1 MSKITKKILKSILLS
16 SVMSL
21 MHMEAKAQDPFI
33 PSFESEDDDS
43 DQVGE
48 IKRRIYKNVVRI
60 SPNGR
65 MSMINDHYSHRS
77 HSSHRSHYSGSG
89 GHSSHSSHYSS
100 SHSSHYSSS
109 SSSKSSS
116 SSSSS
121 KVSGFYSAPTKTA
134 ADYSLGDR
142 TIKSGIYGADV
153 NKLAELLV
161 SKYYLK
167 RNSVTKKSGYS
178 LYDANMSAAIKH
190 FQRDAGLKPS
200 GTVDNTTSI
209 ALQTWDENKTTIDLG
224 FRDITEGTAGYDVSQ
239 LVKLLTAAGY
249 APESSKLEYKSGNA
263 VFNSEVA
270 MALKMFQ
277 AYNQLE
283 VTGIPDTQTITK
295 LKSFKK

>member
-16 SVMSL
+16 SAMSL
-21 MHMEAKAQDPFI
+21 MHTEAKAQNPFL
-33 PSFESEDDDS
+33 PSFESDDDS

-48 IKRRIYKNVVRI
+48 IKHRIYKNVVKI
-60 SPNGR
+60 SPTGR
-65 MSMINDHYSHRS
+65 MAMVNGHRS
-77 HSSHRSHYSGSG
+77 HSSHRSHYSGGG

-100 SHSSHYSSS
+100 SHTSHYSSS
-109 SSSKSSS
+109 SSSRSSS
-116 SSSSS
+116 SSSLSGSS
-121 KVSGFYSAPTKTA
+121 RVSGFYSAPTKTA

-167 RNSVTKKSGYS
+167 RNSVSKKSGYT

-190 FQRDAGLKPS
+190 FQRDAGLTVS
-200 GTVDNTTSI
+200 GTVDNATSV
-209 ALQTWDENKTTIDLG
+209 ALQTWDESKTTIDLG

-239 LVKLLTAAGY
+239 LIKLLTAAGY
-249 APESSKLEYKSGNA
+249 SPESSKLEYKSGNA

-295 LKSFKK
+295 LKNFK

>member
-1 MSKITKKILKSILLS
+1 MSKITKKILKSILIS
-16 SVMSL
+16 SVLSL
-21 MHMEAKAQDPFI
+21 MHTEAKAQDSFSL
-33 PSFESEDDDS
+33 SFEPNDDDS
-43 DQVGE
+43 NQIGE
-48 IKRRIYKNVVRI
+48 IKRRIYKNVVKV
-60 SPNGR
+60 SPTGR
-65 MSMINDHYSHRS
+65 MSMVDGHRS
-77 HSSHRSHYSGSG
+77 HSSHRSHYSSRG

-100 SHSSHYSSS
+100 SHTSHYSSS
-109 SSSKSSS
+109 SSSSSRI
-116 SSSSS
+116 
-121 KVSGFYSAPTKTA
+121 SGLYTAPTKTA
-134 ADYSLGDR
+134 ADYSFGER

-153 NKLAELLV
+153 NQLAELLV

-167 RNSVTKKSGYS
+167 KNSITKKSGFT
-178 LYDANMSAAIKH
+178 LYDTNMSAAIKH
-190 FQRDAGLKPS
+190 FQRDAGITVS
-200 GTVDNTTSI
+200 GTVDNATSI

-249 APESSKLEYKSGNA
+249 APEPSKLQYKSGNA

-295 LKSFKK
+295 LKNFKK

>member
-21 MHMEAKAQDPFI
+21 MHMEAKAQDPFL
-33 PSFESEDDDS
+33 PSFEPEDDDS
-43 DQVGE
+43 DHVGE
-48 IKRRIYKNVVRI
+48 IKYRIYKNVVKI
-60 SPNGR
+60 SPSGR
-65 MSMINDHYSHRS
+65 MSMVNGHRS
-77 HSSHRSHYSGSG
+77 HSSHRSHYSGGG

-100 SHSSHYSSS
+100 SHTSHYSSS
-109 SSSKSSS
+109 SSSRSSS
-116 SSSSS
+116 SNSSSGS
-121 KVSGFYSAPTKTA
+121 SRVSGFYSAPTKTA

-167 RNSVTKKSGYS
+167 RNSVTKKSGYT
-178 LYDANMSAAIKH
+178 LYDTNMSTAIKH
-190 FQRDAGLKPS
+190 FQRDAGLTPS
-200 GTVDNTTSI
+200 GTVDNATSI

-224 FRDITEGTAGYDVSQ
+224 FRDITEGTTGYDVSQ

-249 APESSKLEYKSGNA
+249 TPESSKLEYKSGNA
-263 VFNSEVA
+263 VFNGEVA

-295 LKSFKK
+295 LKNSKK

>member
-21 MHMEAKAQDPFI
+21 MHMEAKAQDPFL
-33 PSFESEDDDS
+33 PSFEPEDDDS

-48 IKRRIYKNVVRI
+48 IKHRIYKNVVKI
-60 SPNGR
+60 SPSGR
-65 MSMINDHYSHRS
+65 MSMVNGHRS
-77 HSSHRSHYSGSG
+77 HSSHRSHYSGGG

-100 SHSSHYSSS
+100 SHTSHYSSS
-109 SSSKSSS
+109 SSSRSSS
-116 SSSSS
+116 SNSSSGS
-121 KVSGFYSAPTKTA
+121 SRVSGFYSAPTKTA

-167 RNSVTKKSGYS
+167 RNSVTKKSGYT
-178 LYDANMSAAIKH
+178 LYDTNMSTAIKH
-190 FQRDAGLKPS
+190 FQRDAGLTPS
-200 GTVDNTTSI
+200 GTVDNATSI

-283 VTGIPDTQTITK
+283 VTGIPDTQTISK
-295 LKSFKK
+295 LKNSKK

>member
-21 MHMEAKAQDPFI
+21 MHTEAKAQTPFL
-33 PSFESEDDDS
+33 PSFEPEDDES

-48 IKRRIYKNVVRI
+48 IKHRIYKNVVKI
-60 SPNGR
+60 SPTGR
-65 MSMINDHYSHRS
+65 MSMVNGHRS
-77 HSSHRSHYSGSG
+77 HSSHRSHYSGGG

-100 SHSSHYSSS
+100 SHTSHYSSS
-109 SSSKSSS
+109 SSSRSSS

-121 KVSGFYSAPTKTA
+121 RINGLYSAPTKTA

-167 RNSVTKKSGYS
+167 RNSVTKKSGYT

-190 FQRDAGLKPS
+190 FQRDAGLTPS

-209 ALQTWDENKTTIDLG
+209 ALQTWDESKTTIDLG
-224 FRDITEGTAGYDVSQ
+224 FRDITEGTTGYDVSQ

-249 APESSKLEYKSGNA
+249 APESS
-263 VFNSEVA
+263 
-270 MALKMFQ
+270 
-277 AYNQLE
+277 
-283 VTGIPDTQTITK
+283 
-295 LKSFKK
+295 